1 MEKIDEE
8 NELGSIG
15 ESNNSQETDEGGDTN
30 DNSDSSSDSSEQG
43 NESYENLSSESS
55 STVLV
60 SENIQNGDQDSEEID
75 QDELE
80 REIEKEL
87 EEGVEGINKYLEEE
101 AEFINAYQEMVGEGR
116 ALDQERELEGDERQ
130 MTDEEWEKEVE
141 TAAYTAE
148 QLYESMQ
155 EIETNTF
162 NEEISEI
169 KEELE
174 IEKEVEQS
182 EEISEPQLS
191 DLKEEVWEHEQE
203 LEQNYEER
211 DELDQHEVEVTIEEE
226 LETESEPIIN
236 EKEVEKLQ
244 ELDIEEQFQTVHFKE
259 YIDELVEKQ
268 DEDKNIENDKIKQ
281 EKENIEQTQ
290 DVIHQSTYLQ
300 EKLEEQE
307 EELEWEYEE
316 KDMVE
321 QHQVEAAIEEE
332 LKTEPKP
339 IVNEEE
345 LEYIKSLEPEK
356 QLEAELFYEYI
367 EELANKQNEEKEVR
381 EENEEQEEI
390 STEEKVAQIMRE
402 IKFGE
407 SEVESISQEGELEQE
422 TTSPDEEVVE
432 KLEIEETKDHQQE
445 LEEIFEQVRKIEQ
458 EALNEIEQEKEDL
471 DKNAEKNYERAK
483 NLYKQQ
489 TGKRPIYANKETK
502 GFKQWLEQKKKSE
515 EKEKPK
521 QKKELKE
528 EQKKEETWKW
538 FLKNWIE
545 KATEIDPEL
554 KSELK
559 KLVEEYD
566 ELEKLIKKYSQ
577 LYNKAHRELLSQVE
591 KNELKSLIKA
601 LQKIDHIKIE
611 LFLGIREIKRY
622 LDGQSF
628 FDFWYNPR
636 VNRILHH
643 IFTQLSQ
650 KYKNLKQAEKKKEN
664 SEKILKNWIINASEE
679 EISLELKT
687 MLKEI
692 VENYKEIE
700 EMATTFMKLYKKE
713 QLGQISQF
721 EKVKLMS
728 LIKTLEKLDPI
739 NIVLFVNIRAIKK
752 YLNDQNFNDFS
763 DKSRVNRLLSQFF
776 AHLEQISYSTK
787 DLIEDLRNEIQQLS
801 EELAQIFPNR
811 LVQKR
816 GNAYSHT
823 LLSRFWWTSDSYVS
837 AYIIQKAKNDSDFI
851 IKEKALLRL
860 QEKLEEKL
868 GAKALGCFQI
878 IRRYQSKEINT
889 LQFVD
894 LLEKELGR
902 VSGEIRVSNE
912 ELSLILAGTHGF
924 IKRVLGTIRT
934 PTHHRYN
941 PHYKFSKERLRE
953 LRGFLF
959 EKFGSRAK
967 KCFDLLK
974 RYELLNSD
982 LKEYSHQQ
990 YTVENPR
997 YFLNI
1002 DKYPEKS
1009 YWFGFLRADGSR
1021 AGKPH
1026 MLSIELAVKDKD
1038 RLEQFAEAVG
1048 FPLNRITFRTRYNWY
1063 KGKLKGYKSALL
1075 GFICKPMAKDIDD
1088 LGFQS
1093 SKAEQKFVPDYVVQA
1108 LKKAKK
1114 TSEQAN
1120 IDWWL
1125 TIPGKVALAFLLGF
1139 YDGDGSYI
1147 GGRSAIIYASSE
1159 QFMEHIKG
1167 LFEIK
1172 NDVYTVVFPGE
1183 DAWAFNRK
1191 YTSKGMYSLT
1201 LGPELFDMMMNSY
1214 EHSMDRKRPP
1224 KPAKQINFRG
1234 DQT

>member
-1 MEKIDEE
+1 M
-8 NELGSIG
+8 
-15 ESNNSQETDEGGDTN
+15 
-30 DNSDSSSDSSEQG
+30 
-43 NESYENLSSESS
+43 
-55 STVLV
+55 
-60 SENIQNGDQDSEEID
+60 
-75 QDELE
+75 
-80 REIEKEL
+80 
-87 EEGVEGINKYLEEE
+87 
-101 AEFINAYQEMVGEGR
+101 
-116 ALDQERELEGDERQ
+116 
-130 MTDEEWEKEVE
+130 
-141 TAAYTAE
+141 
-148 QLYESMQ
+148 
-155 EIETNTF
+155 
-162 NEEISEI
+162 
-169 KEELE
+169 
-174 IEKEVEQS
+174 
-182 EEISEPQLS
+182 
-191 DLKEEVWEHEQE
+191 
-203 LEQNYEER
+203 
-211 DELDQHEVEVTIEEE
+211 
-226 LETESEPIIN
+226 
-236 EKEVEKLQ
+236 
-244 ELDIEEQFQTVHFKE
+244 
-259 YIDELVEKQ
+259 
-268 DEDKNIENDKIKQ
+268 
-281 EKENIEQTQ
+281 
-290 DVIHQSTYLQ
+290 
-300 EKLEEQE
+300 
-307 EELEWEYEE
+307 
-316 KDMVE
+316 
-321 QHQVEAAIEEE
+321 
-332 LKTEPKP
+332 
-339 IVNEEE
+339 
-345 LEYIKSLEPEK
+345 EPEK
-356 QLEAELFYEYI
+356 QLEAELFYEFI
-367 EELANKQNEEKEVR
+367 EELANKQNEEKEER

-390 STEEKVAQIMRE
+390 STEQKVAQIMRE
-402 IKFGE
+402 LDRPQEINTGE
-407 SEVESISQEGELEQE
+407 TEVETNSQEGELEQE
-422 TTSPDEEVVE
+422 PTSPDKEVVE
-432 KLEIEETKDHQQE
+432 QLEIEESKDHQQE
-445 LEEIFEQVRKIEQ
+445 LEEILEQIRKIEQ
-458 EALNEIEQEKEDL
+458 EALSEIEQEEEDSN
-471 DKNAEKNYERAK
+471 KNAEKNYERAK
-483 NLYKQQ
+483 SLYKQQ

-515 EKEKPK
+515 EKEKTK

-538 FLKNWIE
+538 SLKNWIE
-545 KATEIDPEL
+545 RATEIDPEL

-577 LYNKAHRELLSQVE
+577 LYNKAHRELLSQAE

-601 LQKIDHIKIE
+601 LQKIDPIKIE

-622 LDGQSF
+622 IDEQYYS
-628 FDFWYNPR
+628 DFWDKPR
-636 VNRILHH
+636 VNRIRHRF
-643 IFTQLSQ
+643 FTHLSQ
-650 KYKNLKQAEKKKEN
+650 KYKSLKQAQKKKEN
-664 SEKILKNWIINASEE
+664 SEKILKNWIQQASDE
-679 EISLELKT
+679 EISPELKSL
-687 MLKEI
+687 LKEI
-692 VENYKEIE
+692 VENYSELE
-700 EMATTFMKLYKKE
+700 EVAIMFMELYKKE

-721 EKVKLMS
+721 EKVKLKS

-739 NIVLFVNIRAIKK
+739 NIVLFANIRAIKN

-763 DKSRVNRLLSQFF
+763 DKSRVNRLLSRFF
-776 AHLEQISYSTK
+776 AHLEQISYNTR
-787 DLIEDLRNEIQQLS
+787 DLIKDLRNEIQQLS
-801 EELAQIFPNR
+801 EELAQMFPNR

-823 LLSRFWWTSDSYVS
+823 LLSRFWWASDSYVR

-860 QEKLEEKL
+860 QEKLEERL
-868 GAKALGCFQI
+868 GAKALVCFQI

-894 LLEKELGR
+894 MLEKELGR
-902 VSGEIRVSNE
+902 VSGEIKVTDE
-912 ELSLILAGTHGF
+912 ELSLILAGTHNF

-941 PHYKFSKERLRE
+941 PHYKFSKERLSE

-1009 YWFGFLRADGSR
+1009 YWFGFLRADASR
-1021 AGKPH
+1021 GGKPH
-1026 MLSIELAVKDKD
+1026 KLSFELAVKDKD

-1114 TSEQAN
+1114 TSKQAN

-1125 TIPGKVALAFLLGF
+1125 TIPGKGALAFLLGF

-1147 GGRSAIIYASSE
+1147 GGKSAIIYASSE
-1159 QFMEHIKG
+1159 QFLEHIKE

-1172 NDVYTVVFPGE
+1172 NDVYMVVVPGE